1 MKVERM
7 LFLTRHWNLRM
18 LPTEKALGIYWNTE
32 EDSLGFEITLK
43 WEILQKL
50 FFEQF
55 NWVEPVNENA
65 KQQWQN

>member
-1 MKVERM
+1 
-7 LFLTRHWNLRM
+7 M